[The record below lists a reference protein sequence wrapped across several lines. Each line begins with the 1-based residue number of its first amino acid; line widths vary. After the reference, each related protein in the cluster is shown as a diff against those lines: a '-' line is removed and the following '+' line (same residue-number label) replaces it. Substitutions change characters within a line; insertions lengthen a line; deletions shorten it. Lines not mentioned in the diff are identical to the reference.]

1 MPQPTALRRTAL
13 AALFATLS
21 SATAAHA
28 FQATEA
34 EAERFRAAF
43 EAYVGKPTPGKPR
56 LIDVRPAGEAYDL
69 VLDFDAFIAPFNALG
84 GPKITFGAM
93 TSKLT
98 PEPNGMWKQS
108 FTTFPPF
115 VVEDATSRT
124 RASYEGLAAE
134 GIFDPEKIYFPST
147 TLKATRLTALS
158 EQRGGDDSKVA
169 ATAEVT
175 YEGLDLVAKASPSP
189 SGDALDGTVTQ
200 KIARVIETVKVAGG
214 PGMPEVTISIGAY
227 DYDSDVRIT
236 GMRHGAALELW
247 RWFVANGV
255 GTAVASDPA
264 GFRQRLAALGTI
276 FDEMSGTSRV
286 RDIGLESPFAIGG
299 AKTMSMSIASTG
311 VTKEGRGGFSFDI
324 GGLTV
329 HSMFLPG
336 WSAKLMPTDL
346 ALRVAGDG
354 WNFADP
360 FAKWLELVDFAKPHA
375 LTPDEQAKILAIM
388 LPKGAAT
395 VDVTGTRIAG
405 ANWSVTADGRV
416 DVGPAGA
423 KGEIVV
429 RAEGLEAVSQRLADI
444 RNDKHAADLRTALGA
459 ASMTAARDGAAHVW
473 RFGFEGEKVSM
484 NGMVISDKP
493 SEAAPAPT
501 PPVEATPVP
510 PKKSEPGKGNPKGE
524 QPGKGNPKTD
534 GKKLQ
539 KDL

>member
-1 MPQPTALRRTAL
+1 MPRPTALRRTAL

-21 SATAAHA
+21 SATAVHA

-56 LIDVRPAGEAYDL
+56 LIDVRPAGDAYDL

-115 VVEDATSRT
+115 VLEDATSRT
-124 RASYEGLAAE
+124 RASYEGLVAE

-147 TLKATRLTALS
+147 TLKATRLVAVS
-158 EQRGGDDSKVA
+158 EQHGTDDSKVA
-169 ATAEVT
+169 ATAEVA
-175 YEGLDLVAKASPSP
+175 YEGLDLVAKATPSA

-200 KIARVIETVKVAGG
+200 KIARVIETVKVSSG
-214 PGMPEVTISIGAY
+214 PNMPEVTISIGAY

-247 RWFVANGV
+247 RWFVANGT
-255 GTAVASDPA
+255 GTAVATDPA
-264 GFRQRLAALGTI
+264 GFKQRLAALGTV

-299 AKTMSMSIASTG
+299 AKTMSTSISTTG
-311 VTKEGRGGFSFDI
+311 VTKEGRGGFTFDI

-346 ALRVAGDG
+346 ALRVKGDG

-375 LTPDEQAKILAIM
+375 LTPDEQAKIVAIM
-388 LPKGAAT
+388 LPKGNAT

-405 ANWSVTADGRV
+405 ADWSVTADGRV

-429 RAEGLEAVSQRLADI
+429 RAEGLDAVSQRLADI
-444 RNDKHAADLRTALGA
+444 RNDKYASDLRTALGA

-473 RFGFEGEKVSM
+473 RFGFDGEKVSM

-493 SEAAPAPT
+493 AEAAPVPT

-510 PKKSEPGKGNPKGE
+510 PKKSAPGKGEKGD